1 MDKNELI
8 ITVLQQKIGEL
19 AAQNE
24 LEKAMLRAE
33 YTDLNT
39 THEKVLSDL
48 EKLKEK
54 LEETSKLLDISVG
67 NEEYANSKIN
77 ELQEKNKELTSMIE
91 SNVVEHIKK
100 TKAKTN

>member
-33 YTDLNT
+33 YTDLNK
-39 THEKVLSDL
+39 THEQVLLDL

-77 ELQEKNKELTSMIE
+77 ELQEKNKELTLIIE
-91 SNVVEHIKK
+91 NNVAEHIKK